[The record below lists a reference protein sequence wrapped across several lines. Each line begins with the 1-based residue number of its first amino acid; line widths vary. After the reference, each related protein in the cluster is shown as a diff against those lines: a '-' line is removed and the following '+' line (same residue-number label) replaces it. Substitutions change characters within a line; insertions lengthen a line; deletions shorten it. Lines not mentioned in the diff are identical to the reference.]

1 MNKSTSAALKII
13 FSSHKEIIETLA
25 SAFDEANS
33 QLKRE
38 VGSLRRPQFADANLL
53 QPRAGK
59 QATSVARV
67 AITSQRAI
75 AVSCTKREGE
85 CIYAHCKSD
94 FTPTSFD
101 SLSSSLSASLYANC
115 TNAHTHRVR

>member
-1 MNKSTSAALKII
+1 MNKPTSAALEII
-13 FSSHKEIIETLA
+13 FSVHKEISETLA
-25 SAFDEANS
+25 SAFDEASS

-38 VGSLRRPQFADANLL
+38 VGSPRRPQFADANLL

-59 QATSVARV
+59 QATGVARV

-75 AVSCTKREGE
+75 AVSCTKRAREGE

-101 SLSSSLSASLYANC
+101 SL
-115 TNAHTHRVR
+115 